1 MPAAP
6 APFYDV
12 WMTDRHPPSA
22 DDIAVLARATLAALP
37 LPFAAHLA
45 DVVLR
50 IEELADA
57 RTLAALEIDH
67 PLDLTGLY
75 EGTPIGNKASAEP
88 GAMPDRITL
97 YRRAILDEWVEE
109 GEDFATLI
117 HHIVIHEVGHHFG
130 LDDDAIHALEDAAG

>member
-1 MPAAP
+1 
-6 APFYDV
+6 
-12 WMTDRHPPSA
+12 MTPGVTHPHHPPTA
-22 DDIAVLARATLAALP
+22 AQIEAIARATLAALP
-37 LPFAAHLA
+37 PPFDQHLH

-50 IEELADA
+50 IEDLADA
-57 RTLAALEIDH
+57 ETLAALQIDH

-75 EGTPIGNKASAEP
+75 EGIPIGEKSAAVGS

-109 GEDFATLI
+109 GEDFPTLI

-130 LDDDAIHALEDAAG
+130 LDDDAIHALEDAAS

>member
-1 MPAAP
+1 MPS
-6 APFYDV
+6 YDA

-37 LPFAAHLA
+37 QAFAVHLA

-57 RTLAALEIDH
+57 ATLAALEVDH

-75 EGTPIGNKASAEP
+75 EGTPIGDKEQAAP

-130 LDDDAIHALEDAAG
+130 LDDDAIQALEDAAG

>member
-1 MPAAP
+1 M
-6 APFYDV
+6 
-12 WMTDRHPPSA
+12 
-22 DDIAVLARATLAALP
+22 LARATLAALP
-37 LPFAAHLA
+37 EVYAAHLG

-50 IEELADA
+50 IEELADVA
-57 RTLAALEIDH
+57 TLAALEIAH

-75 EGTPIGNKASAEP
+75 EGTPIGDKERAEP

-97 YRRAILDEWVEE
+97 YRRAILDEWVEGRHAILDNQEAEDDEIARQE
-109 GEDFATLI
+109 GEDFAILI